1 MEKNKMKIIPIT
13 IGATWLWC
21 LLLTV
26 ALVTYLGI
34 KNQKERKVKDF
45 FREEVRKECYV
56 EGDKQMNF
64 ICDCF
69 IEEAL
74 KHNNPNE
81 LLVKYNKDAFLV
93 IEQITSDYFNV
104 CLNKYTKA
112 KRKGEI

>member
-13 IGATWLWC
+13 IGVAWLWC

-26 ALVTYLGI
+26 ILIFHLETKNKEERKI
-34 KNQKERKVKDF
+34 KNY
-45 FREEVRKECYV
+45 FREEIKKECYV

-69 IEEAL
+69 IEETL
-74 KHNNPNE
+74 KHNNTNE
-81 LLVKYNKDAFLV
+81 LLMKYNKGGFPI
-93 IEQITSDYFNV
+93 IEQITYDYFNV

>member
-13 IGATWLWC
+13 IGVAWLWY

-26 ALVTYLGI
+26 ILIFHLETRNKEERKI
-34 KNQKERKVKDF
+34 KNY
-45 FREEVRKECYV
+45 FREEIGKECYV

-81 LLVKYNKDAFLV
+81 LLTKYNKDAFPV

-104 CLNKYTKA
+104 CLNKVVKA
-112 KRKGEI
+112 KIEGKI